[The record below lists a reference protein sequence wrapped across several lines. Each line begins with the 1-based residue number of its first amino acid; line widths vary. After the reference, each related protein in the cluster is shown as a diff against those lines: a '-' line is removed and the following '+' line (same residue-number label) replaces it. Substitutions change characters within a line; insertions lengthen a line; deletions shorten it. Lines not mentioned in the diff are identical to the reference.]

1 MLNQPISSFYFIS
14 VLRKNI
20 SGVATTAFRLK
31 NLSKLIYQRTFA
43 DAEMFVSLAC
53 TNGAHATC
61 VSWLALAL
69 AFRSRILLAKT
80 NYFQFQPHLKEN
92 NVLFQHFPK
101 LKGSFLEYNPIDL
114 PLLLNLC
121 AFIAVVSLFLH
132 TLSYRSMSKRKG
144 TFIDSLC

>member
-1 MLNQPISSFYFIS
+1 MLNQPISSFYSIS
-14 VLRKNI
+14 VFRKNI

-31 NLSKLIYQRTFA
+31 IYQTYIPKDIRGRENVCQLSPHEWCARNLCF
-43 DAEMFVSLAC
+43 
-53 TNGAHATC
+53 
-61 VSWLALAL
+61 LAL
-69 AFRSRILLAKT
+69 AFRSRILLSKT

-92 NVLFQHFPK
+92 NVLFYYFPK

-144 TFIDSLC
+144 TFIDSQC